1 MDLQFNS
8 DVIQPLQ
15 QQLDNHPVYAALQ
28 TIDDLRCFMNHHIFS
43 VWDFMSMIKYLQH
56 TVAPTTYPWTPKGD
70 GNVRRFINEL
80 VMEEESDQ
88 ANAQPDGQHSSH
100 FELYCRAMQE
110 VGANADLAW
119 QFIKLVETQ
128 GIDSALQ
135 AEYVPVPS
143 RQFTQ
148 TTFQFIASDKPHCVA
163 AALALGREKIIPVM
177 FRAFL
182 QRMQITP
189 EQAPIF
195 HFYLNRH
202 IHLDQDFHAPLSI
215 RLLQELCENNPQKM
229 QEAEQAACHAIEARI
244 VFWDGV
250 LARLKQI

>member
-1 MDLQFNS
+1 MSLQFNTK
-8 DVIQPLQ
+8 IIEPLQ

-43 VWDFMSMIKYLQH
+43 VWDFMSMIKYLQQKI
-56 TVAPTTYPWTPKGD
+56 APTTYPWTPQGD
-70 GNVRRFINEL
+70 GNIRRFINEL

-88 ANAQPDGQHSSH
+88 ANPQSDGQYSSH

-110 VGANADLAW
+110 VGADAAMAW
-119 QFIKLVETQ
+119 KFVNLVKTQ
-128 GIDSALQ
+128 GVEIALK
-135 AEYVPVPS
+135 ADFVPPAS

-148 TTFQFIASDKPHCVA
+148 TTFDFIASDQPHCVA

-182 QRMQITP
+182 QRMQISA

-215 RLLQELCENNPQKM
+215 RLLQELCGDDTEKM
-229 QEAEQAACHAIEARI
+229 QQAEQAACRAIEARI
-244 VFWDGV
+244 IFWDGV
-250 LARLKQI
+250 NSLL

>member
-1 MDLQFNS
+1 MSVQFNAE
-8 DVIQPLQ
+8 VIQPLQ

-28 TIDDLRCFMNHHIFS
+28 TMDDLRCFMNHHIYS
-43 VWDFMSMIKYLQH
+43 VWDFMSMIKYLQQK
-56 TVAPTTYPWTPKGD
+56 VAPTTYPWTPQGD

-88 ANAQPDGQHSSH
+88 ANPIVDGQHSSH
-100 FELYCRAMQE
+100 FELYCRAMRE
-110 VGANADLAW
+110 VGADAETAW
-119 QFIKLVETQ
+119 QFVDLVKTQ
-128 GIDSALQ
+128 GIDTALN
-135 AEYVPVPS
+135 ANFVPAPS

-148 TTFQFIASDKPHCVA
+148 TTFAFIASDKPHCVA

-182 QRMQITP
+182 DRMQVTP

-215 RLLQELCENNPQKM
+215 RLLQELCENNPDKM
-229 QEAEQAACHAIEARI
+229 QEAEQAACQAIEARI
-244 VFWDGV
+244 MFWDGV
-250 LARLKQI
+250 MSALK